1 MNSLLRIVVGEQEHN
16 IHSRNAYEWVRKF
29 LWEKGF
35 PGLTIRR
42 SELSLDYQCK
52 SHSCTLED
60 IAFNN
65 LAIIVETVADNSQI
79 IKVKQELVENM
90 LHGQISIVNE
100 LEGEGKKMYS
110 YFVVKV
116 YTKEYNSWFKKEEY
130 EKVLN
135 FFQKKKVM
143 WATVTKGVVGYGRD
157 RVVHKQGI
165 FSFSEQM
172 PIVIE
177 CIVSSQYLK
186 DLLEELK
193 LIVDE
198 GVIFTTPANIIM
210 NK

>member
-1 MNSLLRIVVGEQEHN
+1 M
-16 IHSRNAYEWVRKF
+16 
-29 LWEKGF
+29 
-35 PGLTIRR
+35 TIRR

-52 SHSCTLED
+52 LHSCTLED